1 MAEDRQYLQQ
11 LALYCLHRAGSEQTA
26 AFLAEYMAE
35 LALSEGHAK
44 LHLSANQVL
53 GVLRTLERVGDVRK
67 GDGAHNTRNGRA
79 EPTWRPVLAW
89 DPKFP
94 MPDAPEPDAQP
105 AAGATGPDP
114 FAHMTREQLIALV
127 QVHDDISSCV
137 AGFRNDVRDLVSRFE
152 SDLLALATSARR
164 RMAKLGVE

>member
-1 MAEDRQYLQQ
+1 MAEDREYLQQ
-11 LALYCLHRAGSEQTA
+11 LALYCLHRNQAEQTA

-53 GVLRTLERVGDVRK
+53 GILRTLERLGEVKK
-67 GDGAHNTRNGRA
+67 GDGAHSTRNGRA

-89 DPKFP
+89 DLKFP
-94 MPDAPEPDAQP
+94 MPEAPEPEEHAATA
-105 AAGATGPDP
+105 AAGLDP
-114 FAHMTREQLIALV
+114 FAHMSREQLIALV
-127 QVHDDISSCV
+127 QGHDDISSCV

-152 SDLLALATSARR
+152 SDLMVLASSARR

>member
-1 MAEDRQYLQQ
+1 MAEDREYLQQ
-11 LALYCLHRAGSEQTA
+11 LALYCLHRNQAEQTA

-53 GVLRTLERVGDVRK
+53 GILRSLERAGEVKK
-67 GDGAHNTRNGRA
+67 GDGTHSSRHGRA
-79 EPTWRPVLAW
+79 EPTWRPVLVW

-94 MPDAPEPDAQP
+94 MPEPPEQDDQQAAVPTAQ
-105 AAGATGPDP
+105 DP
-114 FAHMTREQLIALV
+114 YPYMTREQLIALLH
-127 QVHDDISSCV
+127 VHDDINTRIAEFRSALRCFEADMAELA
-137 AGFRNDVRDLVSRFE
+137 AG
-152 SDLLALATSARR
+152 ARS